1 MTYTTV
7 LGISQPPRLNSAL
20 VKALPSEF
28 LCRALA
34 IPERVVVP
42 EASDWRR
49 GYATA
54 ARGASVLEERDLDS
68 ALATA
73 RRFIDPVL
81 AGEAVGRWGPAAM
94 ADKRKFKRPPV
105 PR

>member
-1 MTYTTV
+1 MIAQTGHGT
-7 LGISQPPRLNSAL
+7 Q
-20 VKALPSEF
+20 
-28 LCRALA
+28 
-34 IPERVVVP
+34 RVVVP